1 MRFDSIETREPV
13 VQERATPVLELL
25 QNSDIPTIAS
35 PLDSYSVA
43 SSIYSMTVKTLPGDA
58 EKIDLIQGL
67 IERHVEIDRL
77 LGKL

>member
-1 MRFDSIETREPV
+1 MLHEKNKKLSV
-13 VQERATPVLELL
+13 VWENLPALSELGLENLGM
-25 QNSDIPTIAS
+25 
-35 PLDSYSVA
+35 A